1 MNIEPSACNYLIVTP
16 IGPFFLDKDGPKGVK
31 GATEEDKNEVRRAW
45 QDGPDGSMSMGWKE
59 ASPSPIK
66 GHCEQTLQENKVTT
80 KMEPKRWEIAED
92 ARLNEGF
99 LYRGM
104 TCPPRLGFLK

>member
-1 MNIEPSACNYLIVTP
+1 MRP
-16 IGPFFLDKDGPKGVK
+16 
-31 GATEEDKNEVRRAW
+31 GAR
-45 QDGPDGSMSMGWKE
+45 QDGPDGSMSMGRKE

-66 GHCEQTLQENKVTT
+66 VHCEQTLQENKVPT
-80 KMEPKRWEIAED
+80 KMEPKRWEIPED

-104 TCPPRLGFLK
+104 TCPPHLGFLK